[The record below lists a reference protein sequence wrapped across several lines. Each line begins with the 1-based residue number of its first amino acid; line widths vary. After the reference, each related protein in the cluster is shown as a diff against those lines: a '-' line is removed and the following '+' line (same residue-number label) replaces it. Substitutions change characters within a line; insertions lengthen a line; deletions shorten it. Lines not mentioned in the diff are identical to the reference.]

1 MCVGL
6 SLILGGH
13 WLGLLP
19 DNQLVKVRA
28 RQDLTETIA
37 INAAAHVRK
46 NQWVDLKT
54 TLETHV
60 DRSNDLVS
68 IGVRSDL
75 GTLRVD
81 TGHHHE
87 TWESVDQEH
96 PAVVA
101 MHVPITLNRRQWGRV
116 EVCFVRQ
123 NPTWMAET
131 MASPITRLLAYFFVA
146 GLIAYTIFVTRIL
159 RLFNNTQVVPDRVR
173 QALDTLA
180 EGLLV
185 LDERENIVLANRA
198 FAENVGIDANEL
210 TGQSANDLP
219 WQFIEAETDSSFPWK
234 EAIASYEVKTD
245 CLLRYTLNDGM
256 QRIFSVNAAP
266 LGTDSAQKGTLATF
280 RDVTHI
286 EKHRV
291 ELESMLSKLRSSRDE
306 IERKNAE
313 LEVLATQDALTSCL
327 NRRAFFAKFEVLWE
341 TAKET
346 NTPLSCVMIDN
357 DHFKLVNDNYGHQVG
372 DEVLRRVSR
381 TIRDRHGENGLVCRY
396 GGEEFCVV
404 LPGMNSE
411 QAMAEANLTRKA
423 IEAIEFDDPA
433 ELKLTASLG
442 VSETGFGAADPQEI
456 INQADICLYTAKH
469 RGRNC
474 VVQYDTDMQD
484 GDISA
489 GEQQPT
495 DEPTERIEIP
505 YRAVTALV
513 AALSYRDANT
523 AEHSRRVA
531 ELCMR
536 VAPGI
541 LNQQETFVLEIAAL
555 LHDIG
560 KVGVPDHVLLKPGPL
575 TPEEWEIMSRH
586 DRIGVEIVDGAFGC
600 PPLTEYVGSH
610 HAFFGGSGR
619 HDGLP
624 AGFDIPLG
632 SRILTICDSYDA
644 MISDRIYRKGRS
656 HEAAIEEL
664 RRCAGT
670 QFDPDLVE
678 QFAAVVTAKPSTD
691 SQGDA
696 SLNSEAAIQIGYQ
709 VERLAEAVDT
719 QDTNG
724 MKTLASRLS
733 MYAKNCELDDIA
745 EQASKIYDQI
755 NGEEIEWITLL
766 RETHDLLDL
775 CRTTQGEILSATLQ
789 EDSASLL

>member
-19 DNQLVKVRA
+19 DNQLVKIRA

-46 NQWVDLKT
+46 SQWSDLKT
-54 TLETHV
+54 TLESHV
-60 DRSNDLVS
+60 DRSSDLVS

-81 TGHHHE
+81 TGHHEE
-87 TWESVDQEH
+87 TWQSVATEDSKVF
-96 PAVVA
+96 AYD
-101 MHVPITLNRRQWGRV
+101 VPITLNRRHWGRV
-116 EVCFVRQ
+116 EICFIRE
-123 NPTWMAET
+123 NPTWMAEM
-131 MASPITRLLAYFFVA
+131 MASPISRLLAYFLVA
-146 GLIAYTIFVTRIL
+146 GLFAYTIFVTRIL

-185 LDERENIVLANRA
+185 LDERDKIVLANRA
-198 FAENVGIDANEL
+198 FAENVGIETNEL
-210 TGQSANDLP
+210 AGQSADELS
-219 WQFIEAETDSSFPWK
+219 WELIDSGKDTSFPWK
-234 EAIASYEVKTD
+234 QAIASYEVKTD
-245 CLLRYTLNDGM
+245 CLMRYIHSDGT

-313 LEVLATQDALTSCL
+313 LEILATQDALTSCL
-327 NRRAFFAKFEVLWE
+327 NRRAFFAKFEELWE
-341 TAKET
+341 KAQES
-346 NTPLSCVMIDN
+346 NTPLACVMIDN
-357 DHFKLVNDNYGHQVG
+357 DHFKSVNDTYGHQVG

-381 TIRDRHGENGLVCRY
+381 TIRERHGEEGLVCRY

-404 LPGMNSE
+404 LPGIDSE
-411 QAMAEANLTRKA
+411 QAMMEADLTRKA
-423 IEAIEFDDPA
+423 IEAIEFEDPA
-433 ELKLTASLG
+433 ELRLTASLG
-442 VSETGFGAADPQEI
+442 VSDTRHGAVDPQEI

-474 VVQYDTDMQD
+474 VVEYDPAMEA
-484 GDISA
+484 GNLA
-489 GEQQPT
+489 MGEQSAP
-495 DEPTERIEIP
+495 EPEERIDIP

-536 VAPGI
+536 IAPGI
-541 LNQQETFVLEIAAL
+541 LNQQETFVLEVAAL
-555 LHDIG
+555 LHDVG

-575 TPEEWEIMSRH
+575 TDEEWEVMSRH
-586 DRIGVEIVDGAFGC
+586 DRIGVEIVDGAFDC

-624 AGFDIPLG
+624 TGYDIPLG

-644 MISDRIYRKGRS
+644 MISDRVYRKGRS

-678 QFAAVVTAKPSTD
+678 QFAAIVTAKPSTD
-691 SQGDA
+691 AAGDA

-709 VERLAEAVDT
+709 VERLAEAIDS

-724 MKTLASRLS
+724 MKTLSSRLS
-733 MYAKNCELDDIA
+733 MYAKNCELDNIA
-745 EQASKIYDQI
+745 DQADKIYQQI
-755 NGEEIEWITLL
+755 DGEQIEWMALL
-766 RETHDLLDL
+766 RETHELMDL
-775 CRTTQGEILSATLQ
+775 CRATQGKILNATLQ
-789 EDSASLL
+789 EDSAAML